1 MTDLGLA
8 LGWAGVLVVGLG
20 GAVRLHRLGL
30 ARTYTRDLVHVGA
43 GVWVLGWPW
52 WRGTGAPIAIPVA
65 AALATLLAP
74 LSKSGPVAR
83 LRGALAGGDERWTG
97 IVLYTGSFAVFTT
110 LAFADHSFP
119 AGAALLALA
128 LGDGIGGIIGRRFG
142 KHFYAAPGGK
152 RKSLEGSVVVA
163 IGAAAGVAVAS
174 WALGAPVGPGM
185 IAGAAI
191 VAALAEAMAPR
202 ATDNAVVPV
211 AVWAFLRLAVGG

>member
-1 MTDLGLA
+1 VTDLGLA

-20 GAVRLHRLGL
+20 GAVGLHRLGL

-43 GVWVLGWPW
+43 GVWVVGWPRW
-52 WRGTGAPIAIPVA
+52 HGTAIPIAIPVA
-65 AALATLLAP
+65 AALATLLVPWSRTGP
-74 LSKSGPVAR
+74 LAG
-83 LRGALAGGDERWTG
+83 LRGALADGDERWTG

-110 LAFADHSFP
+110 LALVDRPLP

-128 LGDGIGGIIGRRFG
+128 LGDGIGGAVGRRFG

-163 IGAAAGVAVAS
+163 IGAAAGVAIAS
-174 WALGAPVGPGM
+174 WALRAPVGPGV
-185 IAGAAI
+185 IAVAAI
-191 VAALAEAMAPR
+191 VAALAEAIAPR

-211 AVWAFLRLAVGG
+211 AVWAFLRLVAGG